1 MEKIYTSSRSLRFVN
16 FGAQAT
22 STLHMMQLYT
32 CILSCCELL
41 KLYYD
46 YNHPL
51 LWIAKIFFGWIIM
64 DIHFSNLWSSYD
76 VIVDVAPEI
85 KWVPEDGY
93 KNLKVVVEI
102 DSEIDAQSAS
112 EQELKRRH
120 KSLGSLRIVTDRGL
134 QVKAGFSTIDGY
146 IF

>member
-1 MEKIYTSSRSLRFVN
+1 MY
-16 FGAQAT
+16 G
-22 STLHMMQLYT
+22 
-32 CILSCCELL
+32 LSWLFICF
-41 KLYYD
+41 D
-46 YNHPL
+46 
-51 LWIAKIFFGWIIM
+51 
-64 DIHFSNLWSSYD
+64 LWSSYD

-102 DSEIDAQSAS
+102 DSDIDAQSAS

-134 QVKAGFSTIDGY
+134 QVKAGFSAIDVLESLPKPNLNLLCTFQEY
-146 IF
+146 WRCSSSKLSSVHTVFLCIIMYLWKIFFASFMIFVN